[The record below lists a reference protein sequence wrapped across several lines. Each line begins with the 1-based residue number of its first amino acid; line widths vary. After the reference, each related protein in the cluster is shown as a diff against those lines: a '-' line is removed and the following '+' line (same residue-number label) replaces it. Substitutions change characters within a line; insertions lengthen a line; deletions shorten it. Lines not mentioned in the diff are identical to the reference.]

1 MVVYTRDMSCSIEVR
16 ASAFSLQRLAAWL
29 DQGAAPE
36 FADQRKP
43 RNAGIDT
50 YPARW
55 HMPRISRNAEVI
67 VPKDHDPA
75 EAVKQNV
82 FSGMPGGV
90 MRKNDSLSLTSEVPP
105 P

>member
-1 MVVYTRDMSCSIEVR
+1 
-16 ASAFSLQRLAAWL
+16 
-29 DQGAAPE
+29 
-36 FADQRKP
+36 
-43 RNAGIDT
+43 
-50 YPARW
+50 
-55 HMPRISRNAEVI
+55 MPRISRNAEVI

-82 FSGMPGGV
+82 SSGMPGGV